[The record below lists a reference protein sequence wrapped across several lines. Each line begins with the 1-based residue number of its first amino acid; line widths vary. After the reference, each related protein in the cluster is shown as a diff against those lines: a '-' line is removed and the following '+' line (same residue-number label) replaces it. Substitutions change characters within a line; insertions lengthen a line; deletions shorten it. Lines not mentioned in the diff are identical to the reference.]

1 MQRIRS
7 LWATRSVAA
16 VAVAATLAALTGC
29 QDSTKSTVSGKV
41 TYKGAPVT
49 GGIITLKPKTA
60 TGAAPG
66 IPIKADGTFIGTDIP
81 PGDYDVAVSTDNVA
95 AAPPPGG
102 TGSSPTPAG
111 ASGGG
116 TKVDIPAKF
125 KDPTTS
131 KITWTVKSGKQDLS
145 IDLDK
150 Y

>member
-16 VAVAATLAALTGC
+16 VAVAAALAALAGC

-49 GGIITLKPKTA
+49 GGMITLKPKTA
-60 TGAAPG
+60 SGAAPSFQ
-66 IPIKADGTFIGTDIP
+66 IKPDGTFIGTDIP
-81 PGDYDVAVSTDNVA
+81 PGDYDVAVTTDTVPTG
-95 AAPPPGG
+95 PPAGG
-102 TGSSPTPAG
+102 TGSPVPTG
-111 ASGGG
+111 AEFGK
-116 TKVDIPAKF
+116 KVNIPANF